1 MSRFANSEQ
10 YLATPIQAFLPDSV
24 DWGDYT
30 TRMMQQRGFDE
41 VNDANADYQ
50 RELGKWNALQ
60 LSRRGQQIASGIR
73 SQGNQAL
80 LEGAMSFGVGA
91 AKSSDLFSGGGAG
104 DFNVDDAKVMGMPTG
119 QAEYMG
125 GGGDVY
131 WDTDMG
137 QNEWTKY

>member
-24 DWGDYT
+24 DWGNYT

-50 RELGKWNALQ
+50 RELGEWKALQ
-60 LSRRGQQIASGIR
+60 LSRRGQQIASGITA
-73 SQGNQAL
+73 QGNQAL
-80 LEGAMSFGVGA
+80 FDGAMSFGVGA
-91 AKSSDLFSGGGAG
+91 AGSAGLFGGGGAG
-104 DFNVDDAKVMGMPTG
+104 DFSVGDAEVMGMPTG

-125 GGGDVY
+125 GGGTTE
-131 WDTDMG
+131 WTTDMG
-137 QNEWTKY
+137 QNAWTKY